1 MKNIKLAMKDIEQ
14 KIEMLTEALEEGVI
28 PTTLLTKN
36 EGIIEGYVNSWLILE
51 AILDKRR

>member
-1 MKNIKLAMKDIEQ
+1 MKDIEQ